1 MTRDTY
7 AALQLKIQKEITRLQ
22 KQAQALQTK
31 QRSPVIASIV
41 RSMREYGIAPEE
53 IAAAFNKKKPARSAP
68 GATRTS
74 TAVKRTVPPKY
85 KHPETGATWT
95 GRGKAPRWIS
105 EAEAE
110 GKSREQFL
118 IKPANAKKSPA
129 PADAKKP

>member
-22 KQAQALQTK
+22 KQAQALQSK

-41 RSMREYGIAPEE
+41 RSMREYDISPEE
-53 IAAAFNKKKPARSAP
+53 IAAAYSKKKPARSTARP
-68 GATRTS
+68 ARAT
-74 TAVKRTVPPKY
+74 TAAKRTVPPKY

-105 EAEAE
+105 EAEGA
-110 GKSREQFL
+110 GKSRDQFL
-118 IKPANAKKSPA
+118 IKR
-129 PADAKKP
+129 

>member
-7 AALQLKIQKEITRLQ
+7 AALQLKIQKEINRLQ

-41 RSMREYGIAPEE
+41 RSMREYDISPEE
-53 IAAAFNKKKPARSAP
+53 IAAAYSKKKPA
-68 GATRTS
+68 GS
-74 TAVKRTVPPKY
+74 TARVARAATTAKRTVPAKY

-105 EAEAE
+105 EAEAA

-118 IKPANAKKSPA
+118 IKR
-129 PADAKKP
+129 